1 VVQVFIGVGSSIN
14 RMQNVRSGI
23 RALEI
28 EFGAL
33 KVSKLYE
40 SEAVGFSGDNFYNL
54 VVELHTDLNIESV
67 ISKLKR
73 IEKGHG
79 RPEKTVKYA
88 PRTLD
93 LDLLLYG
100 RQIDPEIDL
109 PRSEI
114 LKNAFVLKPI
124 SELAPKLKHPII
136 EKTYQSLWQEYPQKK
151 QKLWQIEML

>member
-1 VVQVFIGVGSSIN
+1 
-14 RMQNVRSGI
+14 
-23 RALEI
+23 
-28 EFGAL
+28 
-33 KVSKLYE
+33 
-40 SEAVGFSGDNFYNL
+40 
-54 VVELHTDLNIESV
+54 
-67 ISKLKR
+67 
-73 IEKGHG
+73 
-79 RPEKTVKYA
+79 
-88 PRTLD
+88 LD

-136 EKTYQSLWQEYPQKK
+136 DKTYQSLWQEYPQKK